1 MNILGKKNVH
11 SHLTVIF
18 LYLCRS
24 GNGWWWVPI
33 IAPLI
38 GGLLGAGLYKILV
51 EMHHPPLSEQG
62 ERTGKEEAVPLG
74 KQDNICTN
82 VCV

>member
-1 MNILGKKNVH
+1 M
-11 SHLTVIF
+11 
-18 LYLCRS
+18 
-24 GNGWWWVPI
+24 PI

-38 GGLLGAGLYKILV
+38 GGSLGAGLYKILV

-62 ERTGKEEAVPLG
+62 EGPGKEETVPLG
-74 KQDNICTN
+74 NQDNICTN